1 MESDAATLKRV
12 LLVEDEPD
20 ISFIATRALEAFGGY
35 TVQPCNDSR
44 DAINQA
50 NGFKPDIIL
59 LDVMMPGKDGPTTL
73 SELNEIS
80 SLNKIPVVF
89 MTARVQKEEL
99 EEYSKMGAVGV
110 IPKPFDP
117 LSLAAEL
124 QKIWSNLSP

>member
-1 MESDAATLKRV
+1 MESESTELKRV
-12 LLVEDEPD
+12 LLIEDEPD
-20 ISFIATRALEAFGGY
+20 ISFIATRALETFGGY

-44 DAINQA
+44 NAITQA
-50 NGFKPDIIL
+50 NGFRPDIIL

-80 SLNKIPVVF
+80 SLKKIPVVF

-99 EEYSKMGAVGV
+99 EEYIKMGAVGV

-124 QKIWSNLSP
+124 QNIWSKLPQ

>member
-12 LLVEDEPD
+12 LLIEDEPD
-20 ISFIATRALEAFGGY
+20 ISFIAARALEAFGGY

-89 MTARVQKEEL
+89 MTARVQREEL
-99 EEYSKMGAVGV
+99 EAYSKMGAVGV

-117 LSLAAEL
+117 LSLASEL
-124 QKIWSNLSP
+124 QKIWSKLSP